1 MDFEVNAWLAGL
13 TYLVAMPFYIRLH
26 IPEVYGRNDFG
37 NRKEMEPGKKS
48 DNGWKTKLKEG
59 LTWRK
64 ELIPIKVIYFL
75 FMGGATGFLPYLTLH
90 MQTLGITVKEIAVIY
105 AFLPIASLLGPP
117 LSGIIADKFG
127 KYKLVVCFNT
137 LLCVVFHVSLLYVP
151 VRPTNSLTFAC
162 GPNGHALTWSSCD
175 LCHDLRNSTD
185 LHMVLKNCNFLCETS
200 ATEAHLCSSLQS
212 DNSCISFN
220 ITEELNI
227 NATVLSWRENNT
239 CSHTSSNLTHS
250 EQEFQGL
257 VCPSGCPLECQV
269 TVLEQCQHP
278 DDPSN
283 SPRTFWAYFGLRMI
297 STFFLASAFTML
309 DATTL
314 AIIKE
319 HKADFG
325 KQRVL
330 ATIGTGIVPLI
341 TGIILDKHSANIGY
355 TDYMPAFYLGCG
367 LIVIAGLL
375 VTRLQF
381 TVETSSENLMQDL
394 KELVTKVEIDVFLVM
409 VLVLGSNWGFI
420 ESYLFVFLRELK
432 APNYLLGLTLTVG
445 CMVGIPV
452 MFIADKVVE
461 MMGRPAIFVLSFVCY
476 AVRHLGYAY
485 LTDPW
490 LVFPYEMLEVFTYQ
504 VMWVAVVTYCPLLAP
519 KGLLATMTGLTGATH
534 YSLGRGVGALFG
546 GYLISNYGLSAA
558 FRIFAYISLAGAAL
572 YIFVYY
578 VYLKRKMAEKEKEL
592 NAGKKQGNSE
602 EGKPMLACEGFPCYC
617 RSYQET

>member
-1 MDFEVNAWLAGL
+1 MESGK
-13 TYLVAMPFYIRLH
+13 M
-26 IPEVYGRNDFG
+26 ND
-37 NRKEMEPGKKS
+37 K
-48 DNGWKTKLKEG
+48 GWKAKLREG

-64 ELIPIKVIYFL
+64 ELIPIKIIYFL

-117 LSGIIADKFG
+117 ISGIIADKFG
-127 KYKLVVCFNT
+127 KYKIVVCLNI
-137 LLCVVFHVSLLYVP
+137 LLCVVFHLSLLYVP
-151 VRPTNSLTFAC
+151 VRPTNTLTFAC
-162 GPNGHALTWSSCD
+162 GPNDHSLAWSSCD
-175 LCHDLRNSTD
+175 HCHDLRNSTD
-185 LHMVLKNCNFLCETS
+185 LHMVLKDCKFLFETT
-200 ATEAHLCSSLQS
+200 ATEAHLCSSIQS
-212 DNSCISFN
+212 DGSCISFN
-220 ITEELNI
+220 ITEEVAI

-239 CSHTSSNLTHS
+239 CSHTWSSLTHGG
-250 EQEFQGL
+250 QEFQGL
-257 VCPSGCPLECQV
+257 ICPSSYPLECQV
-269 TVLEQCQHP
+269 TLSDQCQHP

-283 SPRTFWAYFGLRMI
+283 SPTTFWVYFGLRMI

-314 AIIKE
+314 AIIKQ

-330 ATIGTGIVPLI
+330 ATIGTGIVPLV
-341 TGIILDKHSANIGY
+341 TGIILDRHSANIGY
-355 TDYMPAFYLGCG
+355 TDYMPAFYLGSV

-381 TVETSSENLMQDL
+381 TVDISNEKLLKDL
-394 KELVTKVEIDVFLVM
+394 KALVTKVEIDIFLVM

-420 ESYLFVFLRELK
+420 ESYLFVFLKELK

-476 AVRHLGYAY
+476 AVRHFGYAY

-504 VMWVAVVTYCPLLAP
+504 VMWVAVVTYCPILAP
-519 KGLLATMTGLTGATH
+519 KGLLATMTGVTGATH

-546 GYLISNYGLSAA
+546 GYLISNYGLPTA
-558 FRIFAYISLAGAAL
+558 FRVFAYISLGGAAV
-572 YIFVYY
+572 YVFVYY
-578 VYLKRKMAEKEKEL
+578 VYLRKKIAEKEEEIESD
-592 NAGKKQGNSE
+592 KKQKSSE
-602 EGKPMLACEGFPCYC
+602 EGKPMLDGKGSCVAVVAAKKPAQD
-617 RSYQET
+617 SAP

>member
-1 MDFEVNAWLAGL
+1 
-13 TYLVAMPFYIRLH
+13 
-26 IPEVYGRNDFG
+26 
-37 NRKEMEPGKKS
+37 MESGKKS

-117 LSGIIADKFG
+117 ISGIIADKFG
-127 KYKLVVCFNT
+127 KYKIVVCFNT
-137 LLCVVFHVSLLYVP
+137 LLCVVFHLSLLYVP
-151 VRPTNSLTFAC
+151 PRPSNSLTLAC
-162 GPNGHALTWSSCD
+162 GPDGHALTWSSCD
-175 LCHDLRNSTD
+175 YCHDLRNSTD
-185 LHMVLKNCNFLCETS
+185 LQMVLKV
-200 ATEAHLCSSLQS
+200 A
-212 DNSCISFN
+212 
-220 ITEELNI
+220 I
-227 NATVLSWRENNT
+227 NATVLSWKENNT
-239 CSHTSSNLTHS
+239 CSHTSSNLTYS

-269 TVLEQCQHP
+269 TVSEQCQHP

-283 SPRTFWAYFGLRMI
+283 SPTTFWVYFGLRMI

-341 TGIILDKHSANIGY
+341 TGIILDNHSANIGY
-355 TDYMPAFYLGCG
+355 SDYMPAFYLGCG
-367 LIVIAGLL
+367 LMVIAGLL

-381 TVETSSENLMQDL
+381 TVDISSEKLLQDL
-394 KELVTKVEIDVFLVM
+394 KALVTKVEIDVFLVM

-476 AVRHLGYAY
+476 AIRHFGYAY

-504 VMWVAVVTYCPLLAP
+504 VMWVAVITYCPVLAP
-519 KGLLATMTGLTGATH
+519 KGLLATMTGVTGATH

-546 GYLISNYGLSAA
+546 GYLISNYGLPAA
-558 FRIFAYISLAGAAL
+558 FRIFAYISLAGAAV
-572 YIFVYY
+572 YILVYY
-578 VYLKRKMAEKEKEL
+578 VYLRKKMAEREEELKAEKQE
-592 NAGKKQGNSE
+592 NSE
-602 EGKPMLACEGFPCYC
+602 EGKPMLDAKSSRVIVVATKKPEQDSAP
-617 RSYQET
+617 